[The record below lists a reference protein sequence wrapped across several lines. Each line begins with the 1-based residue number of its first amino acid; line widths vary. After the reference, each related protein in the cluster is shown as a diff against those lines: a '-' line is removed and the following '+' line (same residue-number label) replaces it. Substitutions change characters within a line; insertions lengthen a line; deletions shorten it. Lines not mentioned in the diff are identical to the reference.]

1 VLSTS
6 THFML
11 RSYKEGS
18 FLIDSPAGE
27 ADRLKVSP

>member
-1 VLSTS
+1 
-6 THFML
+6 ML

-18 FLIDSPAGE
+18 FLIDAAASE